1 MATNILQ
8 LAFPLF
14 IYYFYS
20 WRSSL
25 WGQWSPTK
33 DDGQFPKPLTQYSIL
48 RSQLAEATWD
58 CFSFHLCT
66 RIKIVTQSCLTLCD
80 PMDCSPPGSL
90 CPWDF
95 PGKNT
100 GVSSHS
106 LLQGIFPTQRLN
118 MGLLHCRRILYHL
131 SHHQRSPT
139 RTRLTFFT
147 SLTQHPRIFHLSLST
162 GYFSA
167 NYKYIYKSLQNVSS
181 SLCSVCCLDLLSFFF
196 FFFNSLA
203 TLQKLTQTFTA
214 STTSLRAPFLGSSGL
229 NLHFLTSQGLTNG
242 PSCCHRSPALRAGL
256 SLVLCSRGMEFSD
269 SFWYLW
275 PNSMLKRYWKM

>member
-1 MATNILQ
+1 
-8 LAFPLF
+8 
-14 IYYFYS
+14 
-20 WRSSL
+20 
-25 WGQWSPTK
+25 
-33 DDGQFPKPLTQYSIL
+33 
-48 RSQLAEATWD
+48 
-58 CFSFHLCT
+58 
-66 RIKIVTQSCLTLCD
+66 
-80 PMDCSPPGSL
+80 MDCSPPGSL

-106 LLQGIFPTQRLN
+106 LLQGIFPTERLN

-196 FFFNSLA
+196 FFLIVWLLCRNSHRH
-203 TLQKLTQTFTA
+203 LQHLPLLSELPSWA
-214 STTSLRAPFLGSSGL
+214 A
-229 NLHFLTSQGLTNG
+229 QG
-242 PSCCHRSPALRAGL
+242 
-256 SLVLCSRGMEFSD
+256 
-269 SFWYLW
+269 
-275 PNSMLKRYWKM
+275 